1 MMHMTHTLR
10 RLALPAALIATLAL
24 ASCGTGSNAPAV
36 GGGPSSTSGATTSP
50 PVAGPPAPAS
60 PTPTATGTRSPVGPP
75 NTGSANSADV
85 DFAMSMITSHLQAGA
100 IADLAPKHAIDN
112 KIKTLAP
119 KVKTAQ
125 GPEVT
130 TMAGWLVGAGIP
142 VPDATGGHDMS
153 GMGGT
158 KMQVVISPQEMTALG
173 KATGAGFDRMWLQLM
188 LKSHQGALAMAR
200 TEVAKGIN
208 PDAKTLAQ
216 SIIDRQ
222 SGEVATMKSI
232 LTGISG

>member
-1 MMHMTHTLR
+1 VKHMLRMLTLPT
-10 RLALPAALIATLAL
+10 ALVATLVL
-24 ASCGTGSNAPAV
+24 ASCGTSPSPGAA
-36 GGGPSSTSGATTSP
+36 GPQTSGTSGQTTSP
-50 PVAGPPAPAS
+50 PVAGPPVPAGPS
-60 PTPTATGTRSPVGPP
+60 PTATGTRSPVGPP
-75 NTGSANSADV
+75 NTGPANPADV

-100 IADLAPKHAIDN
+100 IADLAPKHAEDD
-112 KIKTLAP
+112 KIKALAP
-119 KVKTAQ
+119 KVKKAQ

-158 KMQVVISPQEMTALG
+158 KMQVVISPQELTALG

-188 LKSHQGALAMAR
+188 LKSHQGALAMAG
-200 TEVAKGIN
+200 TELTKGVN
-208 PDAKTLAQ
+208 PDAKKLAQ